1 MVLTRFRRSRSG
13 QAIVIMALAMVA
25 ICGMLALAIDAGRL
39 YFQRRLMQD
48 AVDAGALAGAQDLVA
63 TNAYPNGQPNWALY
77 HAQQDSFSVFNL
89 PAIGVATDPQY
100 AQPSVTQ
107 TQGGYTVTTVAPTGY
122 DNKQV
127 QVTVGFNATG
137 TFAQILGFNQI
148 NIQATA
154 TAEAGTNPKT
164 YAIFAYTKGGSGNT
178 IWNDQNGYGQV
189 DDGQDG
195 ADVCNTS
202 SSGLTLSNAKFHVP
216 NPTLAALNI
225 NGHLTVYSASDNNGL
240 FSYWQ
245 SPVSFGGSQDPE
257 PDYIQPDVS
266 QIALARSPSH
276 QSNVPAGGT
285 WTPPMPAGWPSITL
299 SNHTSA
305 TRDIW
310 LYYPGKYT
318 NSISIGNGST
328 DAINGLYVFLNGLYY
343 MRANFTSN
351 GGFVSN
357 TTDGLPHYS
366 ATTPSVGITDLPA
379 AVDGT
384 NGVEFIFD
392 GGAAFAANNTSLPN
406 DGSMFFVAPSYT
418 LTGSTHIAFYISSTN
433 ANTGTVWNES
443 FNATASLTPK
453 FQIWGTVFDADGSG
467 SMNLTGVELG
477 PHDRQPETDG
487 AGAQYA
493 INGEFIGAYLNL
505 YDGNV
510 LGNTAGTPAG
520 PCMSTIGPG
529 KPSLL
534 VQYNSLFAPAPGVN
548 SYLLK

>member
-1 MVLTRFRRSRSG
+1 MFLTRFRRSRSG

-63 TNAYPNGQPNWALY
+63 TNTYPNGQSNWALY
-77 HAQQDSFSVFNL
+77 HAQQDTFSVFNL
-89 PAIGVATDPQY
+89 SGVGTASDPAY

-107 TQGGYTVTTVAPTGY
+107 TQGGYTVTSVAPTGY

-127 QVTVGFNATG
+127 QVTVSYNATG

-178 IWNDQNGYGQV
+178 INNDQNGFAQV

-195 ADVCNTS
+195 ADVCSTS
-202 SSGLTLSNAKFHVP
+202 SSGLTMSNAKFHVP
-216 NPTLAALNI
+216 NPTRASLNI
-225 NGHLTVYSASDNNGL
+225 NGHLTLYSGSDNNGL
-240 FSYWQ
+240 FTYWV
-245 SPVSFGGSQDPE
+245 SPVSSGSSQDPE

-276 QSNVPAGGT
+276 QGNVPAGGT
-285 WTPPMPAGWPSITL
+285 WTPPMPAGWPSVTL
-299 SNHTSA
+299 TNRTSV
-305 TRDIW
+305 TRDMW
-310 LYYPGKYT
+310 VYYPGRYT
-318 NSISIGNGST
+318 NAVSIGNGST
-328 DAINGLYVFLNGLYY
+328 DASNGIYVFLNGIYY
-343 MRANFTSN
+343 MRANLVSN
-351 GGFVSN
+351 GGFVAN

-366 ATTPSVGITDLPA
+366 GSTPSVGITDLPA

-384 NGVEFIFD
+384 NGVEFVFD
-392 GGAAFAANNTSLPN
+392 AGSSFSANNSSLPN

-433 ANTGTVWNES
+433 SSTGTVWNES
-443 FNATASLTPK
+443 FNASASLRPK
-453 FQIWGTVFDADGSG
+453 FQVWGTVFDADGSG
-467 SMNLTGVELG
+467 SMTLTGVELG
-477 PHDRQPETDG
+477 PHDQQPNMDG
-487 AGAQYA
+487 SGAQYA
-493 INGEFIGAYLNL
+493 INGEFIGAYLNINN
-505 YDGNV
+505 GNV
-510 LGNTAGTPAG
+510 LGNTQGSPAAGCPGAITPGTPA
-520 PCMSTIGPG
+520 
-529 KPSLL
+529 LL